1 MNKILVV
8 VLLLTALGTQAQEVW
23 RCGPEGRSFSD
34 RPCADGAP
42 MQMAALADIRSAAE
56 VQSARE
62 VAAREQRLAESL
74 RLERLAREQVPGPAG
89 RRPSRAHHV
98 HGRDDLRPEREP
110 GDPPRP
116 RATRRAVAV
125 DGIWP
130 ATVPSSRRAK
140 D

>member
-1 MNKILVV
+1 MNRMFTL
-8 VLLLTALGTQAQEVW
+8 VLLLPALGTQAQDVW

-34 RPCADGAP
+34 RPCAGGEAMP
-42 MQMAALADIRSAAE
+42 MAALADIRSAAE

-62 VAAREQRLAESL
+62 VAVRERRLAESL
-74 RLERLAREQVPGPAG
+74 RQERLAREQAAG
-89 RRPSRAHHV
+89 SDGIRPPRVHHV
-98 HGRDDLRPEREP
+98 QGRDGLRPRREP
-110 GDPPRP
+110 ADPPPP

-130 ATVPSSRRAK
+130 ATAPSSRRAK